1 MPSIQDN
8 HLINNNTAMPYK
20 EYKPEKLY
28 YSIGEVAGIL
38 GESTSLVR
46 FWSDTFSDFVRPER
60 NRKGNR
66 RFTPADVENLK
77 IIHHLVKDLKM
88 TLDGAAA
95 RMRHN
100 REGLDHRTEVIGR
113 LRGIR
118 ESLLEISKNLG

>member
-1 MPSIQDN
+1 
-8 HLINNNTAMPYK
+8 MPYK

-28 YSIGEVAGIL
+28 YSIGEVAEIL

-77 IIHHLVKDLKM
+77 IIHHLVKDQKM
-88 TLDGAAA
+88 TLEGAAA
-95 RMRHN
+95 RMKVDRN
-100 REGLDHRTEVIGR
+100 GLDRRTEVVER
-113 LRGIR
+113 LRGIK
-118 ESLLEISKNLG
+118 EALLEISKNLES

>member
-1 MPSIQDN
+1 
-8 HLINNNTAMPYK
+8 MPYK

-28 YSIGEVAGIL
+28 YSIGEVAEIL

-46 FWSDTFSDFVRPER
+46 FWSDTFTDFVKPER

-66 RFTPADVENLK
+66 RFHPSDVENLK

-95 RMRHN
+95 RMKNN
-100 REGLDHRTEVIGR
+100 REGLDNRTEVVER

-118 ESLLEISKNLG
+118 ESLLEISKSLG

>member
-1 MPSIQDN
+1 MTKT
-8 HLINNNTAMPYK
+8 NTVMPYK

-28 YSIGEVAGIL
+28 YSIGEVAEIL

-46 FWSDTFSDFVRPER
+46 FWSDTFTDFVRPER

-66 RFTPADVENLK
+66 RFRPADVENLK

-95 RMRHN
+95 RMRDN
-100 REGLDHRTEVIGR
+100 REGLDNRAEVVER

-118 ESLLEISKNLG
+118 ESLLEISKSIGG

>member
-1 MPSIQDN
+1 
-8 HLINNNTAMPYK
+8 MPYK

-28 YSIGEVAGIL
+28 YSIGEVAQML

-46 FWSDTFSDFVRPER
+46 FWSDTFSEFVRPER

-66 RFTPADVENLK
+66 RFTPSDVSKLR
-77 IIHHLVKDLKM
+77 IIHHLVKDQKM

-95 RMRHN
+95 RMKNARHG
-100 REGLDHRTEVIGR
+100 ELDSRTEVIGR

-118 ESLLEISKNLG
+118 ETLLEISKSLDS

>member
-1 MPSIQDN
+1 
-8 HLINNNTAMPYK
+8 MPYK

-28 YSIGEVAGIL
+28 YSIGEVAEIL

-46 FWSDTFSDFVRPER
+46 FWSDTFTDFVKPER

-66 RFTPADVENLK
+66 RFHPSDVENLK

-95 RMRHN
+95 RMKNN
-100 REGLDHRTEVIGR
+100 REGLDNRTEVVAR

-118 ESLLEISKNLG
+118 ESLLEISKSLG

>member
-1 MPSIQDN
+1 
-8 HLINNNTAMPYK
+8 MPYK

-28 YSIGEVAGIL
+28 YSIGEVAEIL

-77 IIHHLVKDLKM
+77 IIHHLVKEGEAPTPKERHEKQEEVK
-88 TLDGAAA
+88 AAFA
-95 RMRHN
+95 Q
-100 REGLDHRTEVIGR
+100 EER
-113 LRGIR
+113 LHKH
-118 ESLLEISKNLG
+118 EE